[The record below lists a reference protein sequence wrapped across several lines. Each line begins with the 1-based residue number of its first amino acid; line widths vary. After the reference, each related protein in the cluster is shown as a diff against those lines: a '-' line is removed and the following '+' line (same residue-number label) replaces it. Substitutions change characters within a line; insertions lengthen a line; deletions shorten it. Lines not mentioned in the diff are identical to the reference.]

1 MYCRECG
8 KPLLES
14 DKFCSNCGTPVR
26 KIAPADE
33 AMFRKESTDSPAA
46 PKQTAPLPSFRTE
59 EPEPER
65 QEHGERLIFEAIG
78 DSMKWNTDIFPDR
91 TPKKTEDVDFHWN
104 VSDDEFRN
112 RPSKVL
118 DTKLSTGRS
127 EPSLWSDS
135 SDAEAEK
142 PKSTGLK
149 PSDTNSWDEL
159 FEGTKQEDRST
170 RKAPGVGRNSIEAY
184 WEDMFRRDGADKKEP
199 VERTPHR
206 RSISRDEIERGIGGE
221 GSERLDQNKLEDTMT
236 LSREE
241 MEGVLRGEEE
251 PERLHRKETRENR
264 EVAELASLAAA
275 GIGAGPTFVPEGTV
289 AVTLPEDKEPKAPTE
304 KEREIT
310 GEELEKELFRE
321 MEEPMSEA
329 QKMRK
334 RQTEKI
340 DKFYTFN
347 KKNEEFQKLLDQ
359 EYERFKKSREQE
371 PVEDYGADLYK
382 LGDENFFED
391 FSNEGASQAL
401 EMARAR
407 QTFFHTDEYA
417 ELKRAMEADEKAAEA
432 PEEMPAAEDIPEEVP
447 AEEPAAP
454 EMPEEAPAEEPA
466 PEEPEE
472 EMPAARR
479 ERKQKKSLFGR
490 LFGRDTEPLDREELA
505 AAVAAAGLD
514 ERVKDESAE
523 EEPVEEMPV
532 EEAPVEEAPVEEPV
546 EEAPVEE
553 EPVEEVPAEEEPVE
567 EVPAEYEPAEEEPVE
582 EVPVEEAPVEEAP
595 VEEEPVEEAPAD
607 EEEPITASIVF
618 EPEEE
623 EEPAAPVAEDH
634 FVELVEEEAPA
645 EEAVPEEAP
654 VEAPA
659 EETPQ
664 EAAEEEPVA
673 VTASIVYDPETD
685 TQETIVETEPA
696 EPAEEEVP
704 RTTEPTRVYEKGDIP
719 TPTTEEERASAFEEN
734 RAAAWDAFFSDDE
747 EVNAGNTFDAE
758 NDEEDYDE
766 EGGGGSILTSCL
778 AVILVL
784 LLALIVVRLVLPDSI
799 ISVKMDQFIEMILNL
814 FRGNAAAD
822 LFNYFK

>member
-33 AMFRKESTDSPAA
+33 AMFRKESNDSPAA

-65 QEHGERLIFEAIG
+65 QERSERLIFETIG
-78 DSMKWNTDIFPDR
+78 DSIKWNTDMFPDK

-112 RPSKVL
+112 RPGKVL
-118 DTKLSTGRS
+118 DTKLSAGRS

-135 SDAEAEK
+135 SEAEAEK
-142 PKSTGLK
+142 PKSKGLK

-159 FEGTKQEDRST
+159 FEGTRQEDRST
-170 RKAPGVGRNSIEAY
+170 RKAPGVGRSSIEAY

-199 VERTPHR
+199 AEHTPHR
-206 RSISRDEIERGIGGE
+206 RSISRDEIERGIGDE

-241 MEGVLRGEEE
+241 MEGVLHGKEE
-251 PERLHRKETRENR
+251 PERLRRKETRENR

-289 AVTLPEDKEPKAPTE
+289 AVTLPEDEELKAPVE
-304 KEREIT
+304 KDVEIT

-371 PVEDYGADLYK
+371 PAEDYGADLYK

-407 QTFFHTDEYA
+407 QTFFHTDEFA
-417 ELKRAMEADEKAAEA
+417 DLKKAMEAEEAAEK
-432 PEEMPAAEDIPEEVP
+432 PEDLPMSEDIPD
-447 AEEPAAP
+447 EEPAAP
-454 EMPEEAPAEEPA
+454 EMPEEPVVPAEESA
-466 PEEPEE
+466 PEEPAEV
-472 EMPAARR
+472 MPAARR
-479 ERKQKKSLFGR
+479 ERKQKKSFFGK
-490 LFGRDTEPLDREELA
+490 LFGRDSEPLDREELA

-514 ERVKDESAE
+514 EKVNE
-523 EEPVEEMPV
+523 EVPVEEEAGLTLEELFEEETTGAAVP
-532 EEAPVEEAPVEEPV
+532 EEAPA

-553 EPVEEVPAEEEPVE
+553 ESAEALSEEVPAEE
-567 EVPAEYEPAEEEPVE
+567 VPLKEEPAEEALAE
-582 EVPVEEAPVEEAP
+582 EQLEEKPAEEASAAEEKPA
-595 VEEEPVEEAPAD
+595 EQEEPE

-623 EEPAAPVAEDH
+623 EPAAPAAEDH

-645 EEAVPEEAP
+645 EEAAPEEAP
-654 VEAPA
+654 AEAPA
-659 EETPQ
+659 EEAPQ
-664 EAAEEEPVA
+664 EEEEEEPVA

-696 EPAEEEVP
+696 ESAEAEVP

-719 TPTTEEERASAFEEN
+719 TPTTEEERANAFEEN

-758 NDEEDYDE
+758 NDEEADDE
-766 EGGGGSILTSCL
+766 EGGGSIFTSCL

-799 ISVKMDQFIEMILNL
+799 ISIKMDQFIEMILNL